1 MSIISIRGK
10 AMGDRNKAA
19 AWNETR
25 SLNLT
30 VNNKEFH
37 LEVGGG
43 AHQVNTSH
51 TLLQTIRDT
60 LGLTGT
66 KKGCDQG
73 SCGGCTVIM
82 DGKAVLSCMVL
93 TVECDGRHI
102 TTIEGLQDSN
112 TGRLDPLQEAFVN
125 TTAFQCG
132 FCTPGMIMTSRALLN
147 KNPNP
152 TPAEV
157 KEALS
162 GNFCRCIS
170 HYHIIDAVIKAAGR
184 EGGNG

>member
-1 MSIISIRGK
+1 MREKIE
-10 AMGDRNKAA
+10 AA
-19 AWNETR
+19 AWYETR
-25 SLNLT
+25 RVNLT
-30 VNNKEFH
+30 VNNKSFS
-37 LEVGGG
+37 LEVGREP
-43 AHQVNTSH
+43 HQVNTSH
-51 TLLQTIRDT
+51 TLLHTLRDT
-60 LGLTGT
+60 LRLTGT

-102 TTIEGLQDSN
+102 TTIEGLQDSE
-112 TGRLDPLQEAFVN
+112 TGRLDPLQEAFAN

-147 KNPNP
+147 KKPNP
-152 TPAEV
+152 THAEI
-157 KEALS
+157 KEALA

-170 HYHIIDAVIKAAGR
+170 HYHVIEAVTKAAGR